1 MPAVPRAPVLIAA
14 CLAAAALSLL
24 APWALAF
31 DPYAWLVW
39 GREIAGG
46 TLDTS
51 AGPSWKPLPVLVTT
65 PLSLA
70 GGAAPEAWLVV
81 ARAGALLGLAGAAAA

>member
-81 ARAGALLGLAGAAAA
+81 ARAGALLAL